1 MNATVGSTSPPI
13 KGGKVQ
19 VWVDPG
25 YQRSSKL
32 VAALQDAA
40 LYDHAVDAFQVIET
54 HISWVLLTGPY
65 AYKIKKPV
73 RFGFLDFSS
82 LSLRKQYCEEELRL
96 NSRYA
101 PQLYQAIIPV
111 TGSIEHPRLDGQ
123 EEAIEYLVKMR
134 QFSQHNL
141 LSHLAENGELQP
153 PQIDE
158 MADVIAAH
166 HAQAQPASEDMVYG
180 TLKSISKWVNE
191 NFSQVWP
198 LLKDRELID
207 HFVELQDW
215 SDRELEKHWHYMRVR
230 KHAGF
235 VRECHGD
242 LHLGNMALIDNQVT
256 LFDCIE
262 FNPELRWI
270 DVISEV
276 AFVMMD
282 LQQRGYPRLAWRF
295 INRYLQQ
302 TGDYDGLKL
311 LRYYLAYRA
320 LVRAKVAALR
330 IRQPGNTTTEAA
342 AIWKEVTEYTELA
355 LLYIN
360 TVRPVILLMH
370 GFSGSGKSTLAGK
383 LAESLGAF
391 QVRSDIERKRLYG
404 HAVLDRTDSNLDSGI
419 YTPEATLR
427 TYGYLEELTEKIIN
441 AGFPIIVDASLL
453 HDGVRVQFKHLAKIL
468 SVPCLIID
476 CTAPVKILRKRVR
489 QRARLE
495 NDPSEATLNV
505 LEKQLTSA
513 DPLSEKERAYTVTVD
528 TGKEVAIEALS
539 DQIRK
544 RVSCARY
551 SR

>member
-1 MNATVGSTSPPI
+1 MDS
-13 KGGKVQ
+13 
-19 VWVDPG
+19 G
-25 YQRSSKL
+25 YQQSSKL
-32 VAALQDAA
+32 VAALQNAA
-40 LYDHAVDAFQVIET
+40 LYDHDIDAFQVIET

-65 AYKIKKPV
+65 AYKMKKPV

-96 NSRYA
+96 NRRYA
-101 PQLYQAIIPV
+101 PQLYQAVIPV
-111 TGSIEHPRLDGQ
+111 TGSIEHPGLYGQ
-123 EEAIEYLVKMR
+123 GEAIEYLVKMR
-134 QFSQHNL
+134 QFSQHDL
-141 LSHLAENGELQP
+141 LSHLAENGKLQP
-153 PQIDE
+153 SRIDE

-166 HAQAQPASEDMVYG
+166 HVKAQAASQNMVYG

-191 NFSQVWP
+191 NFSQLWP
-198 LLKDRELID
+198 LLRDRELID
-207 HFVELQDW
+207 HYVELQDW
-215 SDRELEKHWHYMRVR
+215 SDRELEKHWRYMRER

-242 LHLGNMALIDNQVT
+242 LHLGNMALVENQVT

-270 DVISEV
+270 DVISEA

-282 LQQRGYPRLAWRF
+282 LQQRGYPHLAWRF

-302 TGDYDGLKL
+302 TGDYDGVKL
-311 LRYYLAYRA
+311 LRYYLVYRA

-330 IRQPGNTTTEAA
+330 TRQPGNTTTQVS

-383 LAESLGAF
+383 LAESLGAL
-391 QVRSDIERKRLYG
+391 QIRSDIERKRLYG
-404 HAVLDRTDSNLDSGI
+404 HTALERTESGVDSGI
-419 YTPEATLR
+419 YSSVATLR
-427 TYGYLEELTEKIIN
+427 TYTCLEELTEKIVN
-441 AGFPIIVDASLL
+441 AGFPVIVDASFL
-453 HDGVRVQFKHLAKIL
+453 HARMRVQFKHLAKIL
-468 SVPCLIID
+468 GVPCLIID
-476 CTAPVKILRKRVR
+476 CIAPVKTLRKRVR
-489 QRARLE
+489 LRMRLE
-495 NDPSEATLNV
+495 KDPSEATLDV
-505 LEKQLTSA
+505 LEKQLALA
-513 DPLSEKERAYTVTVD
+513 DRLSDQECAFTLSVD
-528 TGKEVAIEALS
+528 TAGRGVTIEDLS

-544 RVSCARY
+544 RVSCSLY